1 MKKWMKLRD
10 TIPTPQFKG
19 IFFNLASSEEF
30 EYINDDNKKT
40 LNIDYY
46 DIYSREKLASQYF
59 INNIDSDYVIV
70 DTDDLV
76 LVGSNDYAVV
86 DTTYD
91 DLYDKLSDIIINR
104 FKDKWDRIYAV
115 LVEKEYEAL
124 DNYNMEEVRT
134 PNLTFQKTLNVE
146 DKRTLDLKDERTLD
160 LTDEKT
166 LDLNDTTNTKTKIDT
181 TSVVDTNRFGFNDN
195 SGSGS
200 PYEKA
205 TTHNTASPLDNQVD
219 TTLDR
224 TGTDTDTHTGTDT
237 LEQSGTDT
245 MKHTGTDTDTHTGT
259 EKLTRRGNIGVT
271 TSQQMLES
279 EIRLRALYNMV
290 TIIYNDIDK
299 VLTSPIYL

>member
-59 INNIDSDYVIV
+59 INNIDKDYVIV
-70 DTDDLV
+70 DDGDLV

-91 DLYDKLSDIIINR
+91 DLYDKLSDIIIERYKN
-104 FKDKWDRIYAV
+104 KWDRIYDV

-146 DKRTLDLKDERTLD
+146 DKRTLDLTDERTLD
-160 LTDEKT
+160 LTDEKTLNLTDEKT

-224 TGTDTDTHTGTDT
+224 TGTDTDTHTGT
-237 LEQSGTDT
+237 
-245 MKHTGTDTDTHTGT
+245 

>member
-104 FKDKWDRIYAV
+104 FKNKWDRIYEV

-124 DNYNMEEVRT
+124 DNYNMEEIRT

-146 DKRTLDLKDERTLD
+146 DKRTLDLKDERTLDLTDEKTLD

-195 SGSGS
+195 SASGS

-224 TGTDTDTHTGTDT
+224 TGTDTDTHTGT
-237 LEQSGTDT
+237 
-245 MKHTGTDTDTHTGT
+245 
-259 EKLTRRGNIGVT
+259 EKLTRKGNIGVT